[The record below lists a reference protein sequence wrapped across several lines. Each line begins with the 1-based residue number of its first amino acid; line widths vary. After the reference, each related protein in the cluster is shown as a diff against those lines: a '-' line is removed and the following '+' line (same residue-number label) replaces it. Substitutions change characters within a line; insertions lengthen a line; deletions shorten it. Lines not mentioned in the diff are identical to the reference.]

1 MINKLREINNKLLN
15 IYDINSDKYKKQLQI
30 KNILVD
36 DGCFYRIKIETAYSI
51 LRDLGIAESDL
62 KSVYK
67 QLIKQYA

>member
-67 QLIKQYA
+67 QLIKPYA

>member
-1 MINKLREINNKLLN
+1 MINKLREINNKFLN
-15 IYDINSDKYKKQLQI
+15 LYDINADKYYKQLQI

-67 QLIKQYA
+67 QLIKPYA

>member
-36 DGCFYRIKIETAYSI
+36 DGCFYIIKIETAYSI

-67 QLIKQYA
+67 QLIKPYA

>member
-15 IYDINSDKYKKQLQI
+15 IHDINSDKYKKQLQI

-67 QLIKQYA
+67 QLIKPYA

>member
-51 LRDLGIAESDL
+51 LRDLAIAESDL

-67 QLIKQYA
+67 QLIKPYA

>member
-62 KSVYK
+62 K
-67 QLIKQYA
+67 

>member
-1 MINKLREINNKLLN
+1 MLLLLN
-15 IYDINSDKYKKQLQI
+15 IYDINSDKHKKQLQI

-67 QLIKQYA
+67 QLIKPYA